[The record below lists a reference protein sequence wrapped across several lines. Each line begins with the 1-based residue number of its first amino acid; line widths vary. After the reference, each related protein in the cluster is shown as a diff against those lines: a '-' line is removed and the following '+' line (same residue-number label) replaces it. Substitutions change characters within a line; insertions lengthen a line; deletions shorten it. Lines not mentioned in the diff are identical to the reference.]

1 MDLGLKGKVVIVGGA
16 SKGIGKATAFGFA
29 REGAKVAISARDPG
43 QLQATAEEIRRE
55 TSAEVLTV
63 PGDLS
68 KAEATEQFI
77 DETVKKFGTVHVLV
91 ANTGGPPLGGFGNMS
106 DADWENAFSLNFLST
121 VRLIRKALPFMQQ
134 QKWGRIIS
142 VMSMSVKEPI
152 DGLILSNGVRPAVVG
167 MAKTLSREIGKHNI
181 TINTVLPGRILTD
194 RLKSGIS
201 ARAQRVGKT
210 LEQALQDSTTD
221 IPLGRI
227 GDPQEMAN
235 VIVFLASEAASYVNG
250 VSIQVD
256 GGLLRGLL

>member
-16 SKGIGKATAFGFA
+16 SKGIGKATALGFA
-29 REGAKVAISARDPG
+29 REGAKVAISARDPN
-43 QLQATAEEIRRE
+43 QLQATAEEVRRE
-55 TSAEVLTV
+55 TQAEVLAV

-68 KAEATEQFI
+68 KAAATEQFVE
-77 DETVKKFGTVHVLV
+77 ETVKKFGALHVVV
-91 ANTGGPPLGGFGNMS
+91 ANTGGPPLGGFGNMK
-106 DADWENAFSLNFLST
+106 DEDWENAFALNFLST
-121 VRLIRKALPFMQQ
+121 VRLFRKALPHMEKQQ
-134 QKWGRIIS
+134 WGRLIS

-181 TINTVLPGRILTD
+181 TVNTVLPGRILTD

-201 ARAQRVGKT
+201 GRAQRAGKT
-210 LEQALQDSTTD
+210 LEQALEENTTD
-221 IPLGRI
+221 IPLRRI